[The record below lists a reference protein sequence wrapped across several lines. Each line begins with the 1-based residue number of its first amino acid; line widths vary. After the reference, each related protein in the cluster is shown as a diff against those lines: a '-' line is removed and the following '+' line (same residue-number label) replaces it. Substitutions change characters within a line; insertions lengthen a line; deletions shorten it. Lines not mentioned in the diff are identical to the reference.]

1 MSISDAPA
9 KGARQEWIGT
19 RSHALLRL
27 REFTPEVSRYSA
39 LRNYARPGNIGV
51 SRLSPYLRHRL
62 ISEEEVIT
70 AVTSNHTFDVAEKYI
85 QEVVWRTYWK
95 GALHRT
101 PGLWSSYEE
110 RLNHLSRVEPSE
122 TWSSLYEA
130 ARAGNTHLPYFN
142 DWVKELTATGYLHNH
157 VRMWFASIWIF
168 TLRIPWQ
175 LGAAF
180 MYHHLL
186 DGDPASNTL
195 SWRWVAGLHTKGK
208 TYLARADNITKYS
221 DGRWNPTE
229 SELAAAPFHIED
241 ETQGRPGEAIALPP
255 FRHSTHPGLI
265 LTIDDLSVENIL
277 DMKPYKSACIYDP
290 QASEQSVLKGVFLQQ
305 ATQDFRARL
314 AGVRSDM
321 AISVATSLAEVT
333 NWHDTYDI
341 DAVEILA
348 PNIGPLSKP
357 LRELLASLSQ
367 TRVSV
372 AFLQRSWDATLYP
385 LCDKGFFTLWE
396 RFKKRWGQREELSGV
411 VPIMNTPLCN
421 YI

>member
-1 MSISDAPA
+1 MSIRDVPE
-9 KGARQEWIGT
+9 KGLRLEWIGT
-19 RSHALLRL
+19 RTHALSRL

-39 LRNYARPGNIGV
+39 VRNYARPGNVGV

-62 ISEEEVIT
+62 ISEEEIIS
-70 AVTSNHTFDVAEKYI
+70 AVTFNGTFDVAEKYI

-130 ARAGNTHLPYFN
+130 AQAGNTHLPYFN
-142 DWVKELTATGYLHNH
+142 EWIRELTATGYLHNH
-157 VRMWFASIWIF
+157 VRMWFASIWVF
-168 TLRIPWQ
+168 TFKIPWQ

-180 MYHHLL
+180 MYQHLL

-221 DGRWNPTE
+221 DGRWNPKE

-241 ETQGRPGEAIALPP
+241 EALGRSGEAITLHP
-255 FRHSTHPGLI
+255 FRHSTQPGLI
-265 LTIDDLSVENIL
+265 VTTDDLSVENVL
-277 DMKPYKSACIYDP
+277 DMKLYRSVCIYNP
-290 QASEQSVLKGVFLQQ
+290 QASEQSVLKAVFLQQ

-321 AISVATSLAEVT
+321 AISVATSLAEIT
-333 NWHDTYDI
+333 NWHETYDI
-341 DAVEILA
+341 DSVEILA
-348 PNIGPLSKP
+348 PNIGPLSEP
-357 LRELLASLSQ
+357 FRELVVSLSQ
-367 TRVSV
+367 TQVSV
-372 AFLQRSWDATLYP
+372 GLLQRSWDATLYP

-396 RFKKRWGQREELSGV
+396 RFKKRWGQNDLLMGV
-411 VPIMNTPLCN
+411 AQTMNAPLRN
-421 YI
+421 QL

>member
-19 RSHALLRL
+19 RSHALSRL

-122 TWSSLYEA
+122 TWGSLYEA

-221 DGRWNPTE
+221 DGRWSPKE

-241 ETQGRPGEAIALPP
+241 EALGRPGEAIALPP

-277 DMKPYKSACIYDP
+277 DMKPYKSVCIYDP
-290 QASEQSVLKGVFLQQ
+290 PASEKSALKGVFLEQ

-341 DAVEILA
+341 DAVEIIA

-421 YI
+421 YL

>member
-1 MSISDAPA
+1 
-9 KGARQEWIGT
+9 
-19 RSHALLRL
+19 
-27 REFTPEVSRYSA
+27 
-39 LRNYARPGNIGV
+39 
-51 SRLSPYLRHRL
+51 
-62 ISEEEVIT
+62 
-70 AVTSNHTFDVAEKYI
+70 
-85 QEVVWRTYWK
+85 
-95 GALHRT
+95 
-101 PGLWSSYEE
+101 
-110 RLNHLSRVEPSE
+110 
-122 TWSSLYEA
+122 
-130 ARAGNTHLPYFN
+130 
-142 DWVKELTATGYLHNH
+142 
-157 VRMWFASIWIF
+157 MWFASIWIF

-221 DGRWNPTE
+221 DGRWNPKE

-241 ETQGRPGEAIALPP
+241 EALGRPGEAIALHP

-265 LTIDDLSVENIL
+265 LTIDDLSVENVL
-277 DMKPYKSACIYDP
+277 DMKPYKSVCIYDP
-290 QASEQSVLKGVFLQQ
+290 QTSEQSILKGVFLQQ

-357 LRELLASLSQ
+357 LRELIASLSQ

-372 AFLQRSWDATLYP
+372 GFLQRSWDSTLYP

-421 YI
+421 